1 MEKDQM
7 ITLSQQEL
15 MMDSAT
21 LPPPET
27 TAEDFRR
34 EHPEFEIDGGRTD
47 H

>member
-1 MEKDQM
+1 M
-7 ITLSQQEL
+7 LSLGQQEL

-34 EHPEFEIDGGRTD
+34 EHPGLEIGGRRTD
-47 H
+47 D